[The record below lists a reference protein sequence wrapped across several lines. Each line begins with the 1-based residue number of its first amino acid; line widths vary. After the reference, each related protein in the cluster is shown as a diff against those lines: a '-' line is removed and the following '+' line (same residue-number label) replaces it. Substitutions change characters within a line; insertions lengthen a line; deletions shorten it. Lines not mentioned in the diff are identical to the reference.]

1 MNDKNTMLFVV
12 PNDKQS
18 EMSQVMS
25 EVYKALKEKG
35 YNPLSQLVG
44 YVMSGDPTY
53 ITNYKNARSL
63 ITRLER
69 DEMIEELKADKEKT
83 KAGITGVEIAAR
95 IIKECKPYCQG
106 VHIMALGWESKI
118 PDLLKLAEI

>member
-1 MNDKNTMLFVV
+1 MLFVV

-69 DEMIEELKADKEKT
+69 DEMIEELFSFYISEHLEKDNGE
-83 KAGITGVEIAAR
+83 KSSE
-95 IIKECKPYCQG
+95 
-106 VHIMALGWESKI
+106 
-118 PDLLKLAEI
+118 

>member
-69 DEMIEELKADKEKT
+69 DEMIEELFTFYISEHLEKDNGE
-83 KAGITGVEIAAR
+83 KSSE
-95 IIKECKPYCQG
+95 
-106 VHIMALGWESKI
+106 
-118 PDLLKLAEI
+118 

>member
-1 MNDKNTMLFVV
+1 MDDKNTMLFVV

-25 EVYKALKEKG
+25 DVYKALKEKG

-69 DEMIEELKADKEKT
+69 DEIIEELFSFYISEHLEKDTGEGKE
-83 KAGITGVEIAAR
+83 I
-95 IIKECKPYCQG
+95 
-106 VHIMALGWESKI
+106 
-118 PDLLKLAEI
+118 

>member
-25 EVYKALKEKG
+25 EVYKALKENG

-69 DEMIEELKADKEKT
+69 DEMIEELFSFYISEHLEKDNGE
-83 KAGITGVEIAAR
+83 KSSE
-95 IIKECKPYCQG
+95 
-106 VHIMALGWESKI
+106 
-118 PDLLKLAEI
+118 

>member
-1 MNDKNTMLFVV
+1 MEKKNDNNSKDTILSGTGNAAAEKPTHRNTTLFTV
-12 PNDKQS
+12 PTDKES
-18 EMSQVMS
+18 EMNAVMS

-53 ITNYKNARSL
+53 ITNHNNARSV

-69 DEMIEELKADKEKT
+69 DEIIEALFSFY
-83 KAGITGVEIAAR
+83 
-95 IIKECKPYCQG
+95 IKEHFEK
-106 VHIMALGWESKI
+106 KNT
-118 PDLLKLAEI
+118 D

>member
-1 MNDKNTMLFVV
+1 MLFVV

-25 EVYKALKEKG
+25 EVYRALKEKG

-53 ITNYKNARSL
+53 ITNHKNARSL

-69 DEMIEELKADKEKT
+69 DEIIEELFSFYISAHLEKDSGKASE
-83 KAGITGVEIAAR
+83 
-95 IIKECKPYCQG
+95 
-106 VHIMALGWESKI
+106 
-118 PDLLKLAEI
+118 

>member
-69 DEMIEELKADKEKT
+69 DEMIEELFSFYISEHLEKDNGE
-83 KAGITGVEIAAR
+83 KSSE
-95 IIKECKPYCQG
+95 
-106 VHIMALGWESKI
+106 
-118 PDLLKLAEI
+118 

>member
-12 PNDKQS
+12 PSDKQS

-53 ITNYKNARSL
+53 ITNPKNARSL

-69 DEMIEELKADKEKT
+69 DEIIEELFSFYISEHLEKDGGEET
-83 KAGITGVEIAAR
+83 SE
-95 IIKECKPYCQG
+95 
-106 VHIMALGWESKI
+106 
-118 PDLLKLAEI
+118 

>member
-1 MNDKNTMLFVV
+1 MLFVV

-25 EVYKALKEKG
+25 EVYRALKEKG

-53 ITNYKNARSL
+53 ITNHKNARSL

-69 DEMIEELKADKEKT
+69 DEIIEELFSLYISEHLEKDSGKASE
-83 KAGITGVEIAAR
+83 
-95 IIKECKPYCQG
+95 
-106 VHIMALGWESKI
+106 
-118 PDLLKLAEI
+118 

>member
-18 EMSQVMS
+18 ERSQVMS

-69 DEMIEELKADKEKT
+69 DEMIEELFSFYISEHLEKDNGE
-83 KAGITGVEIAAR
+83 KSSE
-95 IIKECKPYCQG
+95 
-106 VHIMALGWESKI
+106 
-118 PDLLKLAEI
+118 

>member
-63 ITRLER
+63 MTRLER
-69 DEMIEELKADKEKT
+69 DEMIEELFSFYISEQLEKDNGE
-83 KAGITGVEIAAR
+83 KSSE
-95 IIKECKPYCQG
+95 
-106 VHIMALGWESKI
+106 
-118 PDLLKLAEI
+118 

>member
-1 MNDKNTMLFVV
+1 MADKNTMLFVV
-12 PNDKQS
+12 PSDKQS

-25 EVYKALKEKG
+25 EVYNALKEKG

-53 ITNYKNARSL
+53 ITNHKNARSL

-69 DEMIEELKADKEKT
+69 DEIIEELFSFYISEHLEKQGAEKT
-83 KAGITGVEIAAR
+83 SE
-95 IIKECKPYCQG
+95 E
-106 VHIMALGWESKI
+106 
-118 PDLLKLAEI
+118 

>member
-1 MNDKNTMLFVV
+1 
-12 PNDKQS
+12 
-18 EMSQVMS
+18 MS

-69 DEMIEELKADKEKT
+69 DEMIEELFSFYISEHLEKDNGE
-83 KAGITGVEIAAR
+83 KSSE
-95 IIKECKPYCQG
+95 
-106 VHIMALGWESKI
+106 
-118 PDLLKLAEI
+118 

>member
-25 EVYKALKEKG
+25 KVYKALKEKG

-69 DEMIEELKADKEKT
+69 DEMIEELFSFYISEHLEKDNGE
-83 KAGITGVEIAAR
+83 KSSE
-95 IIKECKPYCQG
+95 
-106 VHIMALGWESKI
+106 
-118 PDLLKLAEI
+118 

>member
-69 DEMIEELKADKEKT
+69 DEMIEELFSFYISDHLEKDNGE
-83 KAGITGVEIAAR
+83 KSSE
-95 IIKECKPYCQG
+95 
-106 VHIMALGWESKI
+106 
-118 PDLLKLAEI
+118 

>member
-69 DEMIEELKADKEKT
+69 DEMIEELFSFYISEHLEKDNGA
-83 KAGITGVEIAAR
+83 KSSE
-95 IIKECKPYCQG
+95 
-106 VHIMALGWESKI
+106 
-118 PDLLKLAEI
+118 

>member
-1 MNDKNTMLFVV
+1 MENTKNTVLFT
-12 PNDKQS
+12 PHNEKQS

-35 YNPLSQLVG
+35 YDPLSQLVG

-53 ITNYKNARSL
+53 ITSYKNARSM

-69 DEMIEELKADKEKT
+69 DEIIEELFAFYIAEHLEKE
-83 KAGITGVEIAAR
+83 I
-95 IIKECKPYCQG
+95 
-106 VHIMALGWESKI
+106 
-118 PDLLKLAEI
+118 

>member
-53 ITNYKNARSL
+53 ITNHKNARSL

-69 DEMIEELKADKEKT
+69 DEIIEELFSFYMSEHLEKDCGKASE
-83 KAGITGVEIAAR
+83 
-95 IIKECKPYCQG
+95 
-106 VHIMALGWESKI
+106 
-118 PDLLKLAEI
+118 

>member
-25 EVYKALKEKG
+25 EVYRALKEKG

-53 ITNYKNARSL
+53 ITSHKGARSL
-63 ITRLER
+63 IMKVER
-69 DEMIEELKADKEKT
+69 DELVEELLRVYVDKT
-83 KAGITGVEIAAR
+83 V
-95 IIKECKPYCQG
+95 KE
-106 VHIMALGWESKI
+106 
-118 PDLLKLAEI
+118 

>member
-1 MNDKNTMLFVV
+1 MADKNTMLFVV
-12 PNDKQS
+12 PSDKQS

-25 EVYKALKEKG
+25 EVYNALKEKG

-53 ITNYKNARSL
+53 ITNHKNARSL

-69 DEMIEELKADKEKT
+69 DEIIEELFSFYISEHLEKQGSEKT
-83 KAGITGVEIAAR
+83 SE
-95 IIKECKPYCQG
+95 E
-106 VHIMALGWESKI
+106 
-118 PDLLKLAEI
+118 

>member
-18 EMSQVMS
+18 EMRQVMS

-69 DEMIEELKADKEKT
+69 DEMIEELFSFYISEHLEKDNGE
-83 KAGITGVEIAAR
+83 KSSE
-95 IIKECKPYCQG
+95 
-106 VHIMALGWESKI
+106 
-118 PDLLKLAEI
+118 

>member
-25 EVYKALKEKG
+25 EVYRALREKG

-53 ITNYKNARSL
+53 ITNHKNARSL

-69 DEMIEELKADKEKT
+69 DEIIEELFSFYISEHLEKDSGKASE
-83 KAGITGVEIAAR
+83 
-95 IIKECKPYCQG
+95 
-106 VHIMALGWESKI
+106 
-118 PDLLKLAEI
+118 

>member
-1 MNDKNTMLFVV
+1 MNNRNTMLFVV

-53 ITNYKNARSL
+53 ITNHNNARSL

-69 DEMIEELKADKEKT
+69 DEIIEELFSFYISENLEKN
-83 KAGITGVEIAAR
+83 
-95 IIKECKPYCQG
+95 
-106 VHIMALGWESKI
+106 S
-118 PDLLKLAEI
+118 AE

>member
-63 ITRLER
+63 MTRLER
-69 DEMIEELKADKEKT
+69 DEMIEELFSFYISEHLEKDNGE
-83 KAGITGVEIAAR
+83 KSSE
-95 IIKECKPYCQG
+95 
-106 VHIMALGWESKI
+106 
-118 PDLLKLAEI
+118 